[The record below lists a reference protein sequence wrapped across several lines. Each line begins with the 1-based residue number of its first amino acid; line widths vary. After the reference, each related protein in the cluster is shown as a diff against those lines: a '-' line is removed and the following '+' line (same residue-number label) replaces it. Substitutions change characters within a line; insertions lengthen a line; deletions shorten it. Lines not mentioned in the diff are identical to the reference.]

1 MRVHCGARHQGQ
13 SLFAMNVSVR
23 TAVENDAAQ
32 LVALRRQL
40 FAETS
45 FMLFEPEEFT
55 STAEDERKFISWFS
69 QRPNSRLLAATHEE
83 SVVGF
88 LAAMG
93 GERNRLQHSALV
105 FLGVA
110 QAFWSQGIAS
120 RMLAEVIAW
129 APSVKL
135 KRLELTV
142 HTTNLKAIALYLRHG
157 FVVEGTRR
165 CSFRVNGQ
173 YTDEYLMSLITK
185 VSQETPIK

>member
-1 MRVHCGARHQGQ
+1 
-13 SLFAMNVSVR
+13 MNVNVR

-45 FMLFEPEEFT
+45 FMLFEPEEFA
-55 STAEDERKFISWFS
+55 STAEDERKFISWLS
-69 QRPNSRLLAATHEE
+69 QRPNRRLLVATHEE
-83 SVVGF
+83 SAVGF

-93 GERNRLQHSALV
+93 GERNRQQHSAPV

-129 APSVKL
+129 APSAKL

-157 FVVEGTRR
+157 FVVEGMRR
-165 CSFRVNGQ
+165 CSLRVNGQ
-173 YTDEYLMSLITK
+173 YTDEYLMSLITE
-185 VSQETPIK
+185 V

>member
-1 MRVHCGARHQGQ
+1 
-13 SLFAMNVSVR
+13 MNIGIR

-32 LVALRRQL
+32 LVALRRRL

-45 FMLFEPEEFT
+45 FMLFDPEEFT
-55 STAEDERKFISWFS
+55 STAEDERQFINWLT
-69 QRPNSRLLAATHEE
+69 QRPNSRLLVATHEE
-83 SVVGF
+83 SLVGF
-88 LAAMG
+88 VAVMG
-93 GERNRLQHSALV
+93 GERNRTKHSAPL

-129 APSVKL
+129 APLAKL

-142 HTTNLKAIALYLRHG
+142 HTTNLKAIVLYLRHG

-165 CSFRVNGQ
+165 CSMRINDK
-173 YTDEYLMSLITK
+173 YIDEYLMSLIT
-185 VSQETPIK
+185 QI